1 MDKFAENIYNLCTE
15 VQPYT
20 YVLAIV
26 AFIVIG
32 VMFVIPSEESRQKA
46 KKALPWVILGVII
59 ILGGVYLGKWLTGKI
74 VF

>member
-46 KKALPWVILGVII
+46 KKPCLG
-59 ILGGVYLGKWLTGKI
+59 
-74 VF
+74 